1 MLKSD
6 RMKKII
12 KIITILLFI
21 WFSYMVFFLFSLYVE
36 SEIEKE
42 EKENHQKC
50 YNDTHIKFLY
60 DEFYFDFNNRIENED
75 FEGTKILHIHNRD
88 TSYINYRIDVDTVII
103 DPREVDLRTQDTIK
117 IIIRD
122 STFFTLRD
130 FRNGAR
136 YGGKKFLDCSFSNCL
151 INNKRRINEDIG
163 IFMFSTL

>member
-1 MLKSD
+1 
-6 RMKKII
+6 MKKII
-12 KIITILLFI
+12 KKIIKKITILLFI
-21 WFSYMVFFLFSLYVE
+21 YMVFFLFSLYVE

-42 EKENHQKC
+42 EKENYQKC

-60 DEFYFDFNNRIENED
+60 DEFYFDFTDRMKNDD
-75 FEGTKILHIHNRD
+75 FQGMKILHIHNRD
-88 TSYINYRIDVDTVII
+88 TSYINYRIDVDRIII

-136 YGGKKFLDCSFSNCL
+136 YGGKRFLGCSFSNCL
-151 INNKRRINEDIG
+151 INNKRRTNNDIG
-163 IFMFSTL
+163 IFMYSTL